1 MTSKHDIGWEHAE
14 PVGGNRRTPKCKYC
28 GKVIHRGITRLKQ
41 HIAHISG
48 QVEGCRSVPLEVSQS
63 IRLYMSNASS
73 EKIRMSSLN
82 EEHFHEIDEAD
93 FDEVEEVE
101 MTDFERR
108 QKKHAM
114 RESRHVFEEGRQG
127 HERGGTS
134 SQPCSIGIKRG
145 SIRSFSVREGAN
157 IPIKGIDPYMFRS
170 KQKSIKSM
178 FSAEGAK
185 KVGKAISKFF
195 LFNGIPSNA
204 ANSKPYYQSM
214 IDTIAETGPGIKGPT
229 GYQIGNAFLEEEV
242 QELEVYMNTL
252 KAKWTVYG
260 YTIMCDG
267 WSSRTRKPI
276 INFMVYCDRSMI
288 YLSSVD
294 TTNIPKTV
302 DYIFSHM
309 DKIVEEVG
317 EENVVQVVTD
327 NEASFKADGMLLME
341 KHKHLFWSPC
351 AAHCIDVILEDIGN
365 MKHIKE
371 TLDQAK
377 LHL

>member
-1 MTSKHDIGWEHAE
+1 MASKHDIGWEHAE
-14 PVGGNRRTPKCKYC
+14 PLGGNRRTPKCKYC
-28 GKVIHRGITRLKQ
+28 GKVIHGGITRLKQ

-48 QVEGCRSVPLEVSQS
+48 QVEGCRNVPAEVSQS
-63 IRLYMSNASS
+63 IRLYMSNASN
-73 EKIRMSSLN
+73 EKIRMKKKKERLISSLN

-93 FDEVEEVE
+93 SDEVEEVE
-101 MTDFERR
+101 MTDFERK
-108 QKKHAM
+108 QMKHAM
-114 RESRHVFEEGRQG
+114 RESRRVFEEGRHG

-134 SQPCSIGIKRG
+134 SQPSGVGIKRG
-145 SIRSFSVREGAN
+145 PIRSFSIREGAN
-157 IPIKGIDPYMFRS
+157 IPPKGIDSYMFPS

-195 LFNGIPSNA
+195 LFNRIPFNA
-204 ANSKPYYQSM
+204 VDSGPYYQSM
-214 IDTIAETGPGIKGPT
+214 IDTIAEASPGIKGPT
-229 GYQIGNAFLEEEV
+229 GYQIGNAYLEEEV

-252 KAKWTVYG
+252 KAKWPVYG
-260 YTIMCDG
+260 CTIMCDG

-294 TTNIPKTV
+294 TTNIPKTA
-302 DYIFSHM
+302 DYIFSLM

-327 NEASFKADGMLLME
+327 NEASFKAAGMLLME
-341 KHKHLFWSPC
+341 KRKHLF
-351 AAHCIDVILEDIGN
+351 
-365 MKHIKE
+365 
-371 TLDQAK
+371 
-377 LHL
+377 